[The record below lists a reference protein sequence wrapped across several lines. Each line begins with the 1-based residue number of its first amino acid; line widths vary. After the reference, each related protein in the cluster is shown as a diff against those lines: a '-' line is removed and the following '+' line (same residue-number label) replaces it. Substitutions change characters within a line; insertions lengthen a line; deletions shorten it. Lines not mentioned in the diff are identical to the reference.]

1 MFSVLAKLRRLTSKK
16 RWMKW
21 RRKSKKVEGN
31 WKDCG
36 RKNIKDN
43 LTSEE
48 QSQPSNSQTSLKDLI
63 ALAQKEMFLEQQVDD
78 TYLEIDKDSCY
89 NGGSESDEDIYEEMV
104 FSNLSCNSN
113 DLYMTMVFKPP
124 EGVYE

>member
-1 MFSVLAKLRRLTSKK
+1 MFSVLAKLRRLTYKK

-31 WKDCG
+31 WKDSG
-36 RKNIKDN
+36 RKNTKDN

-63 ALAQKEMFLEQQVDD
+63 ALAQKEMSLEQQVDD
-78 TYLEIDKDSCY
+78 TYLDIDKDSCY

-104 FSNLSCNSN
+104 FSNLSYNST

-124 EGVYE
+124 EGV

>member
-1 MFSVLAKLRRLTSKK
+1 MCTRLMK

-21 RRKSKKVEGN
+21 KRKSKKVEGN
-31 WKDCG
+31 LKDCG
-36 RKNIKDN
+36 RKNTEDN

-104 FSNLSCNSN
+104 FSNLSYNST

-124 EGVYE
+124 E